1 MRHRS
6 SEEWIGLEAC
16 RPVRAIACSRAC
28 FGSEFFP
35 LFPVRAMTCFVP
47 GVLVRNLKSI
57 WFSLQAT
64 TVVRCGTSQ
73 LQRSRELTFRIGC
86 SRGLE
91 KVASA
96 VSIPG
101 RRFTVCEFVITSVAL
116 TVAQLGGSGGWPPRH
131 LLPFFFGLILFHM
144 RPLPT
149 HGPGTCACA
158 SALLVSFRA
167 GSFQN
172 RLFGSAALTVAQL
185 GGSGGVPPPAL
196 VAHI

>member
-1 MRHRS
+1 MLFPGLVRQAMGRGTMRHRS
-6 SEEWIGLEAC
+6 SAEWIGLEAC

-64 TVVRCGTSQ
+64 TVVRCGSQ

-86 SRGLE
+86 SRGLG

-116 TVAQLGGSGGWPPRH
+116 TVAQLGGCRPRNW
-131 LLPFFFGLILFHM
+131 LPVVFLFNSISH
-144 RPLPT
+144 
-149 HGPGTCACA
+149 AISSYA
-158 SALLVSFRA
+158 
-167 GSFQN
+167 
-172 RLFGSAALTVAQL
+172 
-185 GGSGGVPPPAL
+185 
-196 VAHI
+196 